1 MTNEIINMPL
11 LIVKNGIHLIIRI
24 KTLHPWLNR
33 QFYQNGRNYLQQ
45 NKYKMYNFQF
55 LMDSE
60 KQQLKQRK
68 TILILKRDSKD
79 NKNILPLYLSSFI
92 NV

>member
-1 MTNEIINMPL
+1 
-11 LIVKNGIHLIIRI
+11 
-24 KTLHPWLNR
+24 
-33 QFYQNGRNYLQQ
+33 
-45 NKYKMYNFQF
+45 
-55 LMDSE
+55 MDSE

-92 NV
+92 NVWY